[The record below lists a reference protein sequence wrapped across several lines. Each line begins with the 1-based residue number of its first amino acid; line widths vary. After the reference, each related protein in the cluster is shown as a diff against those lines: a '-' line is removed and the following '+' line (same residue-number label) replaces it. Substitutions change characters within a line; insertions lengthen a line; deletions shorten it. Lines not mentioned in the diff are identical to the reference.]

1 MERLHVRLWTHGRLC
16 APQCDEAGRGASGAG
31 LRPRADGAG
40 LSQRRQMICLSSRP
54 ITRPRP
60 RDTGAA
66 ALSEYPQAGGGCSR
80 EDRKEVSEDEEEEV
94 VALMPSG

>member
-1 MERLHVRLWTHGRLC
+1 
-16 APQCDEAGRGASGAG
+16 
-31 LRPRADGAG
+31 
-40 LSQRRQMICLSSRP
+40 MICLSSRP

>member
-1 MERLHVRLWTHGRLC
+1 
-16 APQCDEAGRGASGAG
+16 
-31 LRPRADGAG
+31 
-40 LSQRRQMICLSSRP
+40 MICLSSRP

-60 RDTGAA
+60 RDAGAA

-80 EDRKEVSEDEEEEV
+80 EERKEVSEDDEEEV

>member
-1 MERLHVRLWTHGRLC
+1 MSACGHTTGSVLPGAMRPAGVPPALALGCARTGR
-16 APQCDEAGRGASGAG
+16 S
-31 LRPRADGAG
+31 
-40 LSQRRQMICLSSRP
+40 SQRRQMICLSSRP
-54 ITRPRP
+54 ITRPSP

-80 EDRKEVSEDEEEEV
+80 EERKEVSEDEEEEV

>member
-1 MERLHVRLWTHGRLC
+1 MERLHVRLWTHDRLC
-16 APQCDEAGRGASGAG
+16 APRCDEAGRGASGAG
-31 LRPRADGAG
+31 LRLPRTGRS
-40 LSQRRQMICLSSRP
+40 SQRRQMTCLSSRL
-54 ITRPRP
+54 ITRPSP

-80 EDRKEVSEDEEEEV
+80 EERKEVSEDEEEEV

>member
-1 MERLHVRLWTHGRLC
+1 
-16 APQCDEAGRGASGAG
+16 
-31 LRPRADGAG
+31 
-40 LSQRRQMICLSSRP
+40 MICLSSRP

-60 RDTGAA
+60 RDTGVA

-80 EDRKEVSEDEEEEV
+80 EERKEVSEDEEEEV

>member
-1 MERLHVRLWTHGRLC
+1 MERLHVRLWTHGRPC

-31 LRPRADGAG
+31 LRLPRTGRS
-40 LSQRRQMICLSSRP
+40 SQRRQMICLSSRP

-60 RDTGAA
+60 IDVGTD

-80 EDRKEVSEDEEEEV
+80 EERKEVSEDEEEEV

>member
-1 MERLHVRLWTHGRLC
+1 MT
-16 APQCDEAGRGASGAG
+16 
-31 LRPRADGAG
+31 
-40 LSQRRQMICLSSRP
+40 CLSSRL
-54 ITRPRP
+54 ITRPSP

-80 EDRKEVSEDEEEEV
+80 EERKEVSEDEEEEV

>member
-1 MERLHVRLWTHGRLC
+1 MSACGHTAGPVLPGSMGPGRLLP
-16 APQCDEAGRGASGAG
+16 APTCDSARSEGA
-31 LRPRADGAG
+31 
-40 LSQRRQMICLSSRP
+40 QRRQMICLSSRP

-80 EDRKEVSEDEEEEV
+80 EERKEVSEDDEEEV

>member
-1 MERLHVRLWTHGRLC
+1 
-16 APQCDEAGRGASGAG
+16 
-31 LRPRADGAG
+31 
-40 LSQRRQMICLSSRP
+40 MICLSSRP

-80 EDRKEVSEDEEEEV
+80 EERKEVSEDDEEEV

>member
-1 MERLHVRLWTHGRLC
+1 
-16 APQCDEAGRGASGAG
+16 
-31 LRPRADGAG
+31 
-40 LSQRRQMICLSSRP
+40 MICLSSRV

-60 RDTGAA
+60 RDVGAA

-80 EDRKEVSEDEEEEV
+80 EERKEVSEDEEEEV

>member
-1 MERLHVRLWTHGRLC
+1 MERLRVRLWTHGRSR
-16 APQCDEAGRGASGAG
+16 APRLMGPGRLLPA
-31 LRPRADGAG
+31 PTCDGARSKG
-40 LSQRRQMICLSSRP
+40 AQRRQMICLSSRV

-60 RDTGAA
+60 MDVGVA

-80 EDRKEVSEDEEEEV
+80 EERKEVSVDGEEEV